1 VAGLALAA
9 LSVRGLATALVIM
22 RGALIADCA
31 AKARDIGGEI
41 GSALAGAFTPAENA
55 VGEFVK
61 TGKLGFRDPVTP
73 MIADLAKLAAR
84 ISAP

>member
-1 VAGLALAA
+1 
-9 LSVRGLATALVIM
+9 M
-22 RGALIADCA
+22 
-31 AKARDIGGEI
+31 
-41 GSALAGAFTPAENA
+41 AGAFTSAENA